1 MNIKIF
7 SFTVFLFQF
16 NLNNT
21 DGVATN
27 KITPI
32 TITSI
37 DKIINTFI
45 NYSYLKL
52 DINSSFCL
60 KIFNL

>member
-16 NLNNT
+16 NLNNV
-21 DGVATN
+21 DGVAIN

-32 TITSI
+32 TIISI

-45 NYSYLKL
+45 NYPYLKL

>member
-1 MNIKIF
+1 MNMSIF
-7 SFTVFLFQF
+7 SFTVFSTQF
-16 NLNNT
+16 NLNSI
-21 DGVATN
+21 DGEAIN

-45 NYSYLKL
+45 IDLYCISISNLG
-52 DINSSFCL
+52 NTN
-60 KIFNL
+60 KIKK